1 MPWSTQQRNRLIVRL
16 IILCAIIAVTLLRP
30 KVEAWLSGRSGQTTV
45 SAPSNSSS
53 PTGTPSN
60 PSKQDGAESG
70 EKTPSSSNLPNVEF
84 IEPDDESTAPDAADS
99 AASGSQNGRSEE
111 TLPSAEAASAT
122 SSAGKPE
129 PARRKKSNRSRP
141 ETDTRPDAASSK
153 NEVTDSE
160 PSRTSTPGSVPE
172 VSSTRPGNKPRNESE
187 SPRTKD
193 ASGEI
198 ATDTLGKLQEVRRR
212 VFVST
217 AGLTYRPGSADGHRL
232 DHVMQHSRDEPS
244 KRIHGVFEGDR
255 DAILATIDEAFLKA
269 NQGGK
274 DVRKT
279 QQNDRTVYTVRMN
292 RRVGFAGGEEGARQ
306 GNPECRYVRIV
317 LEIQD
322 DVNEVIS
329 AYPTKSF

>member
-1 MPWSTQQRNRLIVRL
+1 MPWSTQQRNKLIVRL
-16 IILCAIIAVTLLRP
+16 IVLCAIIAITLLRP
-30 KVEAWLSGRSGQTTV
+30 KVEAWLSGRSGQSTA
-45 SAPSNSSS
+45 SSPSNSSP
-53 PTGTPSN
+53 PTETPST
-60 PSKQDGAESG
+60 QDGAVSAG
-70 EKTPSSSNLPNVEF
+70 KTPSSPNLPNVEF
-84 IEPDDESTAPDAADS
+84 IEPDDESTVSDTVDS
-99 AASGSQNGRSEE
+99 AAAGSQNGRGEE
-111 TLPSAEAASAT
+111 PPPSAEAASAT
-122 SSAGKPE
+122 SSARTPE
-129 PARRKKSNRSRP
+129 PARRKKSNRSRS
-141 ETDTRPDAASSK
+141 ETDARSNAASSK

-160 PSRTSTPGSVPE
+160 PSRTSTSGSAPN
-172 VSSTRPGNKPRNESE
+172 VSSTRPGNKPGKKVE
-187 SPRTKD
+187 SPRTKGQ
-193 ASGEI
+193 SGE
-198 ATDTLGKLQEVRRR
+198 AASDTLGKLQEVRRR

-217 AGLTYRPGSADGHRL
+217 AGLTYLPGSADGHRL

-244 KRIHGVFEGDR
+244 KRMHGVFEGDR

-317 LEIQD
+317 LESQD